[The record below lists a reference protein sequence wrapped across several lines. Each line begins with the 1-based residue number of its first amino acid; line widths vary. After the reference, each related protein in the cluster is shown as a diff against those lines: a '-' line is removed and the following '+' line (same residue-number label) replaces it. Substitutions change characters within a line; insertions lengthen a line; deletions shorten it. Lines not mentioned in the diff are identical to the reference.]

1 MTRIV
6 PRTCNLCEALCGM
19 LITVQDGSITS
30 VRPDPDDP
38 FSRGHI
44 CPKGPAMKEI
54 YEDPDRLR
62 RPMRRTAAGFVPV
75 SWEEALAE
83 TAARLGEARARHG
96 RDAIGVYV
104 GNPTVHNHGLAITLP
119 GFLRTLHTRNRF
131 DANSQ
136 DANPRLYA
144 CMLMYGDQL
153 SIPVPDVDRTRY
165 LLMLG
170 ANPAASGGSLMTLG
184 DVRGRLRAIR
194 ERGGRVVLLDPRR
207 TETAALCDEHHALRP
222 GGDAALLCAMLHVIF
237 SEGLLREPDAAIAAR
252 TRGLPALKQL
262 AGRFPPER
270 VAPAVGVPA
279 EVIRRLSR
287 EFAAAESA
295 IAYGRVG
302 TCLNPFGPVASWLI
316 DALNVVTGNFDRP
329 GGVMFP
335 RPAADVAAIGR
346 KLIGNSHGRWR
357 SRVRGLPEFAGQ
369 LPAAVMAEEIETP
382 GPGQIRAFITIAGNP
397 VLSTP
402 NGERLGRALAALPFM
417 VSIDPYINE
426 TTRHAHLILPPLHAL
441 ERGHFDLVFNTFAVR
456 NTVKYSPAVVPAP
469 EGGKEDWEIL
479 YDLGMRLGGMRLLH
493 PLVDRAARLLY
504 RAGVRISPDRVV
516 DLLLRLGP
524 YRLSLA
530 KVRRHPHGLDLGPL
544 VPAGRTKVR
553 TPDGLVDLAPAPLLA
568 DAARIDAWLDGQRAA
583 AGDLLLIGRRH
594 LRSNNSWMHNAPT
607 LARGRD
613 RATLLIHPED
623 ARRLGVTEGALC
635 RVRSRV
641 GEVSAP
647 AELSEDI
654 LQGVV
659 SLPHGFGHQAAAA
672 TLRVAGALPGPN
684 VNALTDEALVE
695 PLLGTAI
702 LNGVPVRISPKEA
715 GG

>member
-19 LITVQDGSITS
+19 LITVQDGTITS

-44 CPKGPAMKEI
+44 CPKGPALKEI

-62 RPMRRTAAGFVPV
+62 QPMRRTAAGFVPV
-75 SWEEALAE
+75 SWEEALTEA
-83 TAARLGEARARHG
+83 AARLNEIRAQHG
-96 RDAIGVYV
+96 KDAIGVYI
-104 GNPTVHNHGLAITLP
+104 GNPTVHNHGLSMTVP

-144 CMLMYGDQL
+144 CMLLYGDQL

-165 LLMLG
+165 LLMFG

-184 DVRGRLRAIR
+184 DVRGRLRGIR
-194 ERGGRVVLLDPRR
+194 ERGGRIVLFDPRR
-207 TETAALCDEHHALRP
+207 TETAAWCDEHHALRP
-222 GGDAALLCAMLHVIF
+222 GGDAALLCAMLHVLF
-237 SEGLLREPDAAIAAR
+237 AEGLTQKDRDIE
-252 TRGLPALKQL
+252 TRAKGLPALKQL

-270 VAPAVGVPA
+270 VAQAVGVPA
-279 EVIRRLSR
+279 EVIRRVSR

-295 IAYGRVG
+295 IAYGRLG
-302 TCLNPFGPVASWLI
+302 ACLNPFGPVACWLL

-335 RPAADVAAIGR
+335 RPAADTSAIGR
-346 KLIGNSHGRWR
+346 KLIGNHHGRWR

-402 NGERLGRALAALPFM
+402 NGERLGRALSTLPFL

-426 TTRHAHLILPPLHAL
+426 TTRHAHLILPPVHTL

-456 NTVKYSPAVVPAP
+456 NTVKYSPPVVPP
-469 EGGKEDWEIL
+469 PPDGKEDWEIL
-479 YDLGMRLGGMRLLH
+479 YDLGMRLGGLRMGH
-493 PLVDRAARLLY
+493 PLADRAARLLY
-504 RAGVRISPDRVV
+504 RAGVRVSPDRML

-544 VPAGRTKVR
+544 TPAGRAKVHTR
-553 TPDGLVDLAPAPLLA
+553 DGLVDLAPAPLLE
-568 DAARIDAWLDGQRAA
+568 DAARIDAWLGEQQAA
-583 AGDLLLIGRRH
+583 AGGLVLIGRRH
-594 LRSNNSWMHNAPT
+594 VRNNNSWMHNAPT

-635 RVRSRV
+635 RIRSRV
-641 GEVSAP
+641 GEVSAR
-647 AELSEDI
+647 AELTEDVR
-654 LQGVV
+654 QGVV

-684 VNALTDEALVE
+684 INALTDEAHVE

-702 LNGVPVRISPKEA
+702 LNGVPVQISPQEA